1 MEGVQIEKNIQ
12 GRGLKMTAFVSLFRG
27 INVGGHHKI
36 RMDELKDLH
45 ESLGLKD
52 VFPYIQSGNVVF
64 NSDDADLARLRRQI
78 EDGFEKKF
86 GFHVEVF
93 VRNSAELRDII
104 DKNPFQSQQ
113 SKESKWVV
121 VLFLAARPDDTAQED
136 LLKTYVGPEELFIIG
151 KEAYIYYTNGI
162 GRSKLS
168 HSLIEKK
175 LKTLGTARNWNT
187 ILQLQKLIQ
196 HV

>member
-1 MEGVQIEKNIQ
+1 MYGVQPEKTGL
-12 GRGLKMTAFVSLFRG
+12 GRGLKMPAFVSLFRG
-27 INVGGHHKI
+27 INVGGHHKV
-36 RMDELKDLH
+36 RMDELKELH
-45 ESLGLKD
+45 ESLGFKD
-52 VFPYIQSGNVVF
+52 VLPYIQSGNVVF
-64 NSDDADLARLRRQI
+64 NSDDADVARLRRQI

-93 VRNSAELRDII
+93 VRTSAELREII
-104 DKNPFQSQQ
+104 DKNPFQNQQ

-121 VLFLAARPDDTAQED
+121 VLFLSVRPADTAQED
-136 LLKTYVGPEELFIIG
+136 LLKTYVGPEELFIVG
-151 KEAYIYYTNGI
+151 KEVYIYYPDGI

-168 HSLIEKK
+168 QSLIEKK

-196 HV
+196 R

>member
-1 MEGVQIEKNIQ
+1 
-12 GRGLKMTAFVSLFRG
+12 MTAFVSLFRG

-45 ESLGLKD
+45 ESLGLRD
-52 VFPYIQSGNVVF
+52 VLPYIQSGNVVF
-64 NSDDADLARLRRQI
+64 KSDDADLARLRKQI

-86 GFHVEVF
+86 GFHVEII
-93 VRNSAELRDII
+93 VRTSAELRDII

-121 VLFLAARPDDTAQED
+121 VMFLAARPENTAQEE

-151 KEAYIYYTNGI
+151 KELHIYYTHGI

-175 LKTLGTARNWNT
+175 LKTFGTARNWNT
-187 ILQLQKLIQ
+187 ILQLQELIQ
-196 HV
+196 H